1 MLHRDGQIRR
11 AAAAEKAEGKQD
23 AERKD
28 WQVGVCMCYADY
40 DYYINYYSGRAI
52 AETDFP
58 RLSRQASA
66 YLDMLT
72 LDKITGDWETDERVK
87 NACCAVADVYAKQ
100 DAGGEVASESNHSVS
115 RTYVA
120 SGKSTDK
127 QLYDAAVL
135 YLANTGLLYRGVT

>member
-1 MLHRDGQIRR
+1 MI
-11 AAAAEKAEGKQD
+11 
-23 AERKD
+23 
-28 WQVGVCMCYADY
+28 YADFA
-40 DYYINYYSGRAI
+40 YYQNTYGRRKI
-52 AETDFP
+52 AEADSM
-58 RLSRQASA
+58 RLLRQASA

-72 LDKITGDWETDERVK
+72 LDKITDDWETDERVK